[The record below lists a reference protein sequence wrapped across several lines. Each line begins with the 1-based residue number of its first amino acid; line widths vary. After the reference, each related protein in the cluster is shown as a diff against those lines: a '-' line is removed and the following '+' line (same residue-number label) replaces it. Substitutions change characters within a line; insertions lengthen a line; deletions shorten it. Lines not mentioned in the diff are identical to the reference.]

1 MAVLSVENK
10 IPDADH
16 QNITDAVVSVRTKNI
31 QALTV
36 FTESINVNKH
46 YWNTNELMSPLEL
59 FTSITNANFL
69 FYINSFPFILFY
81 L

>member
-59 FTSITNANFL
+59 FTSTSAVC
-69 FYINSFPFILFY
+69 YSRQ
-81 L
+81 